1 MTALVSKIILFCSFQ
16 LPLLIIETPG
26 GLKNWQSSEKILKKG
41 GIFVTLTGDNE
52 DQKKIS
58 IGGLLSSAGTKL
70 GRNIRSSFTGS
81 PQYESILTDPNG
93 RDLTKIAELIESEKI
108 KTVRYVVVPF
118 CVQAL
123 TIQFP
128 LQLHYIFVRQVCRD
142 VRREHVRSRERKA
155 GSIDRR

>member
-1 MTALVSKIILFCSFQ
+1 MIYLISTKLDYTKDDWGTVLEGKDFDSVYDCVGKLIIFFIS
-16 LPLLIIETPG
+16 LLIAQQG

-93 RDLTKIAELIESEKI
+93 RDLTKIAELIESEKV
-108 KTVRYVVVPF
+108 KTVRY
-118 CVQAL
+118 
-123 TIQFP
+123 
-128 LQLHYIFVRQVCRD
+128 FV
-142 VRREHVRSRERKA
+142 
-155 GSIDRR
+155 

>member
-1 MTALVSKIILFCSFQ
+1 
-16 LPLLIIETPG
+16 LLIAQQG

-118 CVQAL
+118 CV
-123 TIQFP
+123 
-128 LQLHYIFVRQVCRD
+128 
-142 VRREHVRSRERKA
+142 
-155 GSIDRR
+155 